1 MTATRWS
8 SGIFS
13 TLTERERQIVQLVC
27 EGCSNK
33 EIGRRLNLSGGTVT
47 VHVHNIYRKLAIR
60 NRTALATLWG
70 SARIEG

>member
-1 MTATRWS
+1 VTATRWS
-8 SGIFS
+8 SEIFS

-27 EGCSNK
+27 EGLSN
-33 EIGRRLNLSGGTVT
+33 EEVGRRLNLSGGTVK
-47 VHVHNIYRKLAIR
+47 VHVHNIYQKLTIR